1 MQGGTAT
8 KLNKLY
14 KIPDMD
20 QGKIKMKNT
29 DLMDGIK
36 TKNNNLLNQS
46 FKNKTQNAYYLIKY
60 FEGMILNYIKLYEFR
75 GENINKLRKI
85 ITNNI
90 NKIKGGGYNINDK
103 YPYYQNDETKPI
115 TVFYDNIWKDITI
128 NIHIAY
134 KTEYKI
140 HIIHDSDDNKLDLIV
155 DLQNN
160 IIVDNISKSYNLDIC
175 ENTKNINNIIDNII
189 KILIKYKYD
198 DTNININVFN
208 DTNNDMLND
217 IEHKI
222 ILFSTIS
229 LLIMILT
236 IRNNTDIHLYKL
248 YNTTNILSDIC
259 KNLINEKYDKPYNK
273 FHSNNMNMLTYLE
286 KNHMLS
292 YTGDCALNVLVCIKT
307 PEIRE
312 LFVDKISY
320 SQNKQIN
327 TSKNELYYIDEINK
341 IFNELLIL
349 NGFEYI
355 EQIKNLVNDYH
366 KFTNFICG
374 NEYIKFKNDVLDGED
389 NFQNLDSKKDFINN
403 CNILLKL
410 INIFR
415 NNLFGYNITNDE
427 ANEICETIDKYKN
440 DLIVYMKNI
449 NNDNTN
455 INIQM
460 INNFINIVDII
471 IKNNHNSFNVFYINL
486 LISLLLTKHKIN
498 YLLDEVFI
506 DFFKYSKNKTYF
518 IKRFRNV
525 SDIDADLNLIL
536 PEYQDGNNED
546 DKYLFMYC
554 KLEKVAHAVLLIINI
569 NKYGN
574 KKMYLYDLNDLILYS
589 FEEFKENN
597 YFHDCPRSLMSKY
610 ILNNNF
616 PNWII
621 QKYNNNL
628 LEYYLNEIPIKLK
641 SIDSFGNDSLINIIE
656 SSVNSIFKNNEKTII
671 SDKIDLPI
679 LLSLNYN
686 DYNKVNFNFN
696 KYIKK
701 SIFNDLI
708 INCDNMI
715 YDNPKKEQLVKYLLE
730 LYNYINEEIIENDKY
745 NLGNLLFAF
754 IKYLV
759 YYKYLIK
766 NDIIN
771 YRINCKNIYNDIIYP
786 YFIDIYYFN
795 YNEFMDYLDI
805 YNYEIF
811 KRVDTDE
818 DDIKGEI
825 YYILSILD
833 KNNKNYAIV
842 KGGNINN
849 NNFLI
854 KKILI
859 ILLIVVIIIIVI
871 LIVLLIINKYKN
883 KELRI

>member
-1 MQGGTAT
+1 MQGGIDISNFKT
-8 KLNKLY
+8 KNKF
-14 KIPDMD
+14 
-20 QGKIKMKNT
+20 
-29 DLMDGIK
+29 DLMNNYNIK

-46 FKNKTQNAYYLIKY
+46 FKNKTQNADYLIEY
-60 FEGMILNYIKLYEFR
+60 FEGMILNYLSLYENQ
-75 GENINKLRKI
+75 ENKLRKI

-90 NKIKGGGYNINDK
+90 NKIKGGGYNINDE
-103 YPYYQNDETKPI
+103 YPHYQNDETKPI
-115 TVFYDNIWKDITI
+115 TVFYDNMWKNITI

-140 HIIHDSDDNKLDLIV
+140 HIIHDSDNNKLDLIV

-160 IIVDNISKSYNLDIC
+160 IIVDNISKSYNLNIC

-189 KILIKYKYD
+189 KILMKYKYN

-208 DTNNDMLND
+208 GTNNNMLND
-217 IEHKI
+217 TEHKI

-292 YTGDCALNVLVCIKT
+292 YTGDCALNVLMCIKT
-307 PEIRE
+307 SEIRE
-312 LFVDKISY
+312 LFVDKINY
-320 SQNKQIN
+320 LQNKRIN

-341 IFNELLIL
+341 IFNELPIL

-355 EQIKNLVNDYH
+355 EQIKKLVNDYH

-374 NEYIKFKNDVLDGED
+374 NEYIKFKNDILGGKN
-389 NFQNLDSKKDFINN
+389 NFQNLDSKRDFINN

-415 NNLFGYNITNDE
+415 NNLFGYNLTNDE

-440 DLIVYMKNI
+440 DLIVCMKNI

-506 DFFKYSKNKTYF
+506 DFFKYSNNKTYF

-554 KLEKVAHAVLLIINI
+554 KLEKVAHAILLIINI

-589 FEEFKENN
+589 SEEFKKNN

-628 LEYYLNEIPIKLK
+628 PECYLNEIPIKLK
-641 SIDSFGNDSLINIIE
+641 SIDSFGNDSLKNIIE
-656 SSVNSIFKNNEKTII
+656 NSVNLIFKNNGKRII
-671 SDKIDLPI
+671 NDKINLPI
-679 LLSLNYN
+679 LLSLNYD

-701 SIFNDLI
+701 SIFDGLI
-708 INCDNMI
+708 INCDNMV

-754 IKYLV
+754 IRYLV

-766 NDIIN
+766 NDITN
-771 YRINCKNIYNDIIYP
+771 YQINCKNIYNDIIYP

-795 YNEFMDYLDI
+795 HNEFMDYLDI
-805 YNYEIF
+805 YNCEIF
-811 KRVDTDE
+811 KRIDTDE

-825 YYILSILD
+825 YYVLSVLN

-842 KGGNINN
+842 KGGNTNN
-849 NNFLI
+849 NIII

-871 LIVLLIINKYKN
+871 LIVLFIINKYKN
-883 KELRI
+883 KELKI

>member
-1 MQGGTAT
+1 MQGGIDISNFKT
-8 KLNKLY
+8 KNKF
-14 KIPDMD
+14 
-20 QGKIKMKNT
+20 
-29 DLMDGIK
+29 DLMNNYNIK

-46 FKNKTQNAYYLIKY
+46 FKNKAQNADYLIEY
-60 FEGMILNYIKLYEFR
+60 FEGMILNYLSLYENQ
-75 GENINKLRKI
+75 ENKLNKLRKI

-90 NKIKGGGYNINDK
+90 NKIKGGGYNINDE

-115 TVFYDNIWKDITI
+115 TVFYDNMWKNITI
-128 NIHIAY
+128 NTHIVY

-140 HIIHDSDDNKLDLIV
+140 HIIHDSDNNKLDLIV

-189 KILIKYKYD
+189 KILMKYKYE

-208 DTNNDMLND
+208 GTNNNMLND
-217 IEHKI
+217 TEHKI

-292 YTGDCALNVLVCIKT
+292 YTGDCALNVLMCIKT

-341 IFNELLIL
+341 IFNELPIL

-355 EQIKNLVNDYH
+355 EQIKKLVNDYH

-374 NEYIKFKNDVLDGED
+374 NEYIKFKNDILGGKNIE
-389 NFQNLDSKKDFINN
+389 NLDSKKDFINN

-415 NNLFGYNITNDE
+415 NNLFGYNLTNDE

-440 DLIVYMKNI
+440 DLIVCMKNI
-449 NNDNTN
+449 NNDDTN
-455 INIQM
+455 IDIQM

-506 DFFKYSKNKTYF
+506 DFFKYSNNKTYF

-536 PEYQDGNNED
+536 PEYQDDNNEN

-554 KLEKVAHAVLLIINI
+554 KLEKVAHAILLIINI
-569 NKYGN
+569 NKRGN
-574 KKMYLYDLNDLILYS
+574 KKMYIYDLNDLILYS
-589 FEEFKENN
+589 SEEFKKNN
-597 YFHDCPRSLMSKY
+597 YFHDCPGSLMSKY

-628 LEYYLNEIPIKLK
+628 PKYYLNEIPIKLK
-641 SIDSFGNDSLINIIE
+641 SIDSFGDDSLKNIIE
-656 SSVNSIFKNNEKTII
+656 NSVNLIFKNNGKRII
-671 SDKIDLPI
+671 NDKINLPI
-679 LLSLNYN
+679 LLSLNYD
-686 DYNKVNFNFN
+686 DYNKDNFNFN

-701 SIFNDLI
+701 SIFDGLI

-745 NLGNLLFAF
+745 NLGNLLFVF

-771 YRINCKNIYNDIIYP
+771 YQINCKNIYNDIIYP

-795 YNEFMDYLDI
+795 YDGFMNYLDI
-805 YNYEIF
+805 YNCEIF

-825 YYILSILD
+825 YYVLSVLN

-849 NNFLI
+849 NIII

-871 LIVLLIINKYKN
+871 LIVLFIINKYKN
-883 KELRI
+883 KELKV